1 MSLGDGEDDEDDDE
15 QDDEEVEEM
24 VSAESCGYKFAHSA
38 TTLTNSLSPT
48 PPPLTPPPSQFHDIA
63 NGKSSITKSALYSWD
78 ELQELMQSGMVT
90 RETIDSYVAQV
101 NFEDGRLDL
110 EAFRAFIRLLDTV
123 LVDGEGNLLD

>member
-1 MSLGDGEDDEDDDE
+1 MRI
-15 QDDEEVEEM
+15 QV
-24 VSAESCGYKFAHSA
+24 AHST

-48 PPPLTPPPSQFHDIA
+48 PPPLPPSQFNDIA

-78 ELQELMQSGMVT
+78 ELQELMQSGMVA
-90 RETIDSYVAQV
+90 RETIDSYVAQL
-101 NFEDGRLDL
+101 NLKDGRLDL